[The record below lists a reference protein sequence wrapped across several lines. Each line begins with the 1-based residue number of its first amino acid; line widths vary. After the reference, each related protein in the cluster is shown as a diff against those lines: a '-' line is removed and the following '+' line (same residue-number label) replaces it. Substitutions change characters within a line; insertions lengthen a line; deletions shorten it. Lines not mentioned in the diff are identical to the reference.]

1 MNVVDRVGPEFAF
14 FGIFLLIMVVG
25 WLVTIVALV
34 DAIRVPNDAMYRAGT
49 KLIWVLVILLL
60 NFLGAIVYL
69 IVGRPTKNAT
79 TGGWLPSPPP
89 GSL

>member
-1 MNVVDRVGPEFAF
+1 MNRVGPEFAF
-14 FGIFLLIMVVG
+14 FGIFFLIMVVG

-34 DAIRVPNDAMYRAGT
+34 DAIPVSSDAMYRAGT

-60 NFLGAIVYL
+60 NFLGAIVYFV
-69 IVGRPTKNAT
+69 VGRPTKNPT
-79 TGGWLPSPPP
+79 TGGWLPPPPP